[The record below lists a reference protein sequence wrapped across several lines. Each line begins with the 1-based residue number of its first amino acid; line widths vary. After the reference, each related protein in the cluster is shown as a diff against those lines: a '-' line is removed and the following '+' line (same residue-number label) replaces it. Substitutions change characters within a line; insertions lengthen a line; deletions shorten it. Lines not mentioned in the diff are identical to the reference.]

1 MKKFVVR
8 QPIKDIGG
16 NTVGYEILFN
26 IDNGIYN
33 NTNNDYMA
41 ADTISSFLLQN
52 SDKVFSK
59 GMTFITFTPNLLFK
73 NTPKMFKNGDVV
85 IQIEDNFTIHPLAP
99 NVLQRYRD
107 DGYNICVNN
116 FQFVPRYFSL
126 MEYIDYIK
134 INVNLIS
141 DVSAIENM
149 VQLGRGFN
157 KKCIITGIDNKEL
170 YEKVKN
176 IKADLFQGSFVA
188 EATATKANKTEYLQ
202 SNFFQLVVASTK
214 DIPDMAEIE
223 GIISRDASLTY
234 AILKMVNSVHF
245 ALRQRTSSVK
255 QALVI
260 LGLTQLKQWIYLLSF
275 ESGSNDPKSEEV
287 LKTSFLRANFCS
299 ELYSHVKGL
308 PITQQDAYLIG
319 MFSTMDTI
327 VNAPIEEVMAEL
339 PVADEVKAALISQ
352 EGDCGT
358 LYKLVLSY
366 ERADWKGIVTHAAE
380 LDMNT
385 DSIAQIYFDCIEKVN
400 EIWDSFMSTTGDEL
414 EEEIEKLEELDP
426 LEQMAQFE

>member
-1 MKKFVVR
+1 MGMKKFVVR

-214 DIPDMAEIE
+214 DIPAD
-223 GIISRDASLTY
+223 R
-234 AILKMVNSVHF
+234 KSV
-245 ALRQRTSSVK
+245 V
-255 QALVI
+255 
-260 LGLTQLKQWIYLLSF
+260 
-275 ESGSNDPKSEEV
+275 
-287 LKTSFLRANFCS
+287 
-299 ELYSHVKGL
+299 
-308 PITQQDAYLIG
+308 
-319 MFSTMDTI
+319 
-327 VNAPIEEVMAEL
+327 
-339 PVADEVKAALISQ
+339 
-352 EGDCGT
+352 
-358 LYKLVLSY
+358 
-366 ERADWKGIVTHAAE
+366 
-380 LDMNT
+380 
-385 DSIAQIYFDCIEKVN
+385 
-400 EIWDSFMSTTGDEL
+400 
-414 EEEIEKLEELDP
+414 
-426 LEQMAQFE
+426 